1 MCRYRCA
8 TAVIR
13 SGRADYRSVH
23 VAGPIPVWPWLP
35 EPVAVQPETL
45 SSELL
50 PERPVCFAEVID
62 PVARLPV
69 QPAGDGKHE
78 PSNRVEGPALWRGMA
93 AGSIVTGSRNRM
105 I

>member
-13 SGRADYRSVH
+13 SGRANYPSVR

-35 EPVAVQPETL
+35 VPVAVQPETL

-50 PERPVCFAEVID
+50 PEQPVFFAEAID
-62 PVARLPV
+62 PVALLPV

-78 PSNRVEGPALWRGMA
+78 QSNRVEGPAPWHGMA
-93 AGSIVTGSRNRM
+93 AGIVVPGSRNRV